1 MASVQVISLGG
12 SIIAPDKVDV
22 AFLRSFRKAV
32 LEYLE
37 QDPERRL
44 ILVCGGGGP
53 AREYQGAYRAAL
65 RGAAE
70 GEPAGGAGAEEA
82 EAEAQDW
89 IGIAATR
96 LNAELV
102 RFLFQPHCPQPVV
115 QDPTAVPVFTGRVLV
130 AGGWKP
136 GFSSDYDAV
145 LLARRFQADS
155 LVNLSNVA
163 AIYSA
168 DPKLDPSARPLPRL
182 RWAELAAMVGTKWVP
197 GRNVPFDP
205 VATAEAA
212 RDGLR
217 VVVAAGRNIENFKKI
232 LAGKDFE
239 GTVVGPS

>member
-1 MASVQVISLGG
+1 MPSVQVLSLGG

-32 LEYLE
+32 LDYLE
-37 QDPERRL
+37 ADAERRV

-53 AREYQGAYRAAL
+53 AREYQGAYRAVL
-65 RGAAE
+65 SE
-70 GEPAGGAGAEEA
+70 GGRSEA
-82 EAEAQDW
+82 EPDAQDW

-96 LNAELV
+96 MNAELV

-168 DPKLDPSARPLPRL
+168 DPRLDPSARPLPRL
-182 RWAELAAMVGTKWVP
+182 RWAEQI
-197 GRNVPFDP
+197 GRAHV
-205 VATAEAA
+205 
-212 RDGLR
+212 
-217 VVVAAGRNIENFKKI
+217 
-232 LAGKDFE
+232 
-239 GTVVGPS
+239 

>member
-22 AFLRSFRKAV
+22 SFLRSFRKAV

-53 AREYQGAYRAAL
+53 AREYQGAYRAVL
-65 RGAAE
+65 SG
-70 GEPAGGAGAEEA
+70 PAEA

-89 IGIAATR
+89 LGIAATR

-115 QDPTAVPVFTGRVLV
+115 LDPTAVPVFTGRVLV

-155 LVNLSNVA
+155 LVNLSNVS

-168 DPKLDPSARPLPRL
+168 DPKMDPSARPLPRL
-182 RWAELAAMVGTKWVP
+182 RWAELAAMVGTTWVP

-212 RDGLR
+212 RAGLR

-232 LAGKDFE
+232 LAGQEFE
-239 GTVVGPS
+239 GTEVGPS

>member
-53 AREYQGAYRAAL
+53 AREYQGAYRAVL
-65 RGAAE
+65 S
-70 GEPAGGAGAEEA
+70 EPAEA

-89 IGIAATR
+89 LGIAATR

-168 DPKLDPSARPLPRL
+168 DPKMDPSARPLPRL
-182 RWAELAAMVGTKWVP
+182 RWAELAAMVGTTWVP

-212 RDGLR
+212 RAGLR

-232 LAGKDFE
+232 LAGQEFE
-239 GTVVGPS
+239 GTVVGPE

>member
-32 LEYLE
+32 LEYLD
-37 QDPERRL
+37 QDAERRL

-53 AREYQGAYRAAL
+53 AREYQGAYRAVL
-65 RGAAE
+65 SDSGP
-70 GEPAGGAGAEEA
+70 GEM

-89 IGIAATR
+89 LGIAATR
-96 LNAELV
+96 MNAELV
-102 RFLFQPHCPQPVV
+102 RFLFQPYCPQPVV
-115 QDPTAVPVFTGRVLV
+115 QDPTSISVFPGRVLV

-145 LLARRFQADS
+145 LLALRFQADT
-155 LVNLSNVA
+155 LVNLSDVA
-163 AIYSA
+163 RIYSA
-168 DPKLDPSARPLPRL
+168 DPKTDPAARPLDRM
-182 RWAELAAMVGTKWVP
+182 RWAELQAMVGTTWAP
-197 GRNVPFDP
+197 GKKVPFDP

-212 RDGLR
+212 RAGLR
-217 VVVAAGRNIENFKKI
+217 VVVAAGRNIENLKRI

-239 GTVVGPS
+239 GTVVGPD

>member
-53 AREYQGAYRAAL
+53 AREYQGAYRAVL
-65 RGAAE
+65 S
-70 GEPAGGAGAEEA
+70 EPAEA

-89 IGIAATR
+89 LGIAATR

-182 RWAELAAMVGTKWVP
+182 RWAELAALVGTTWVP

-212 RDGLR
+212 RAGLR

-232 LAGKDFE
+232 LAGQEFE